1 MVYSQ
6 ISFTGKQKGRKQAL
20 RNVLLCGKTTI
31 EDVERAVLEQNANLP
46 EEELDVIRVQLVDF
60 KSYFY
65 EMESSQ
71 PLIANMV
78 SEGPGFEFSNYNFG
92 LRRTVLE
99 ADDEPRS
106 T

>member
-1 MVYSQ
+1 M
-6 ISFTGKQKGRKQAL
+6 
-20 RNVLLCGKTTI
+20 LCGKTTI

-78 SEGPGFEFSNYNFG
+78 
-92 LRRTVLE
+92 
-99 ADDEPRS
+99 
-106 T
+106 